1 MKLLRL
7 VCYLLLAFSLVY
19 FVHAIWLYAAQIPAI
34 TWEPRTVF
42 AGLAALALYLLQFA
56 TSGLAWHLWLRAI
69 GEPTRPGLAIA
80 LTSLAQFAKYV
91 PGSIAQHIAR
101 VALAARYGM
110 SGAGVVISIG
120 LETGWSLAAG
130 AGIAVMAAV
139 ILGLPLFQGIA
150 DTTVVTLLALIG
162 VTLIVP
168 SLGIW
173 LLGRQRPAWLARWLG
188 PEPLRH
194 PNLATILGCC
204 LLYALNHVI
213 CGVILTLLG
222 AQMFGATEAPLLFTI
237 GVFALSWMAGLVV
250 LVAPGGIGVREAVL
264 MAGLTPVYGPATA
277 LAMAIAY
284 RVISTLGDGLGFLFG
299 LLLERRL
306 GKAGAA

>member
-7 VCYLLLAFSLVY
+7 FSYLLLALSLVY
-19 FVHAIWLYAAQIPAI
+19 FGHAIWLHAAQIPAI
-34 TWEPRTVF
+34 AWDAAAIS
-42 AGLAALALYLLQFA
+42 AGIVALALYLIQFA

-110 SGAGVVISIG
+110 SAAGVVISIG

-139 ILGLPLFQGIA
+139 ILGLPLFQGVA
-150 DTTVVTLLALIG
+150 DTTMITVLALVG
-162 VTLIVP
+162 VTLMVP

-173 LLGRQRPAWLARWLG
+173 LLERRRPAWLARWLG
-188 PEPLRH
+188 PAPLRH
-194 PNLATILGCC
+194 PTLPTILGCC

-222 AQMFGATEAPLLFTI
+222 ARLFGAPEAPLLFTI

-264 MAGLTPVYGPATA
+264 MAGLAPVYGPATA

-284 RVISTLGDGLGFLFG
+284 RVISSLGDGLGFLFG
-299 LLLERRL
+299 LLAERRL
-306 GKAGAA
+306 GKSDAA